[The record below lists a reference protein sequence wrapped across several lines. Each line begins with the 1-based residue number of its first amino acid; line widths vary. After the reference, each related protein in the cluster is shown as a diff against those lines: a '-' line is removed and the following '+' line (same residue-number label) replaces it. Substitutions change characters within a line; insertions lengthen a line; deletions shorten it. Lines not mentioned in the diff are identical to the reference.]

1 MKPHWAESIQQQCEE
16 QNVAFFF
23 KQWGTWGADGQ
34 KRNKKINGKKLD
46 GKTHQE
52 YPRKAV

>member
-23 KQWGTWGADGQ
+23 KQWGTWGEDGV
-34 KRNKKINGKKLD
+34 RRKKQSNENPKPTG
-46 GKTHQE
+46 
-52 YPRKAV
+52 